1 MSAYIPP
8 ILAPSFAAP
17 ARDVCPHCKTP
28 VNVHRFPA
36 AGVVLATYHC
46 PRCGDVVPMR
56 SAVFNPHYALE
67 TVA

>member
-1 MSAYIPP
+1 MSYFPMSVAVQVS
-8 ILAPSFAAP
+8 AEV
-17 ARDVCPHCKTP
+17 RDVCPHCKTP

-36 AGVVLATYHC
+36 AGVVLTTYHC

-56 SAVFNPHYALE
+56 SAVFNPHHALE